1 MSHHDDNS
9 TFDPKDHRWGYEI
22 NTGLLTVVGIASV
35 ILVYVI
41 MVAVQ
46 ATYVRSQD
54 DYVAEKVWQENN
66 SKIVKYEAAEK
77 KKLEN
82 IDQAIDKV
90 VAGQNN

>member
-1 MSHHDDNS
+1 MSHHDDNA
-9 TFDPKDHRWGYEI
+9 TFDPKSHRWGYEI
-22 NTGLLTVVGIASV
+22 DTGLLTVVGIAGV

-54 DYVAEKVWQENN
+54 DYVAEKVWRENN
-66 SKIVKYEAAEK
+66 SKIVEYRAAEK

-82 IDQAIDKV
+82 IEQSIDKV
-90 VAGQNN
+90 VGGKNN